1 MLQMNFCFLFLI
13 AGNLLFQITSE
24 RRLEEDDHE
33 FKDISRV
40 MLKICQNIQGVTV
53 MQYAHT

>member
-1 MLQMNFCFLFLI
+1 MFNMLQINICFLFLI
-13 AGNLLFQITSE
+13 AGE
-24 RRLEEDDHE
+24 RDQSDEEDDHE

>member
-1 MLQMNFCFLFLI
+1 MHQSSDMAKAFKL
-13 AGNLLFQITSE
+13 SVEEE
-24 RRLEEDDHE
+24 RDQSDEEDNHE